1 MTNPGEQHSGN
12 CLSNQ
17 LRIGVLWLW
26 LTHLIRT
33 VVCVVYM
40 FYEEDLNQMLRSE
53 RIIFLDIT
61 RDKSHVELIMISYAF
76 VNVKSG
82 DLEK

>member
-17 LRIGVLWLW
+17 LRFGVLWLW

-33 VVCVVYM
+33 VVYM
-40 FYEEDLNQMLRSE
+40 FYEEDLNQMLRCE
-53 RIIFLDIT
+53 RRIFLDIT

>member
-1 MTNPGEQHSGN
+1 
-12 CLSNQ
+12 
-17 LRIGVLWLW
+17 
-26 LTHLIRT
+26 
-33 VVCVVYM
+33 
-40 FYEEDLNQMLRSE
+40 MLRSE
-53 RIIFLDIT
+53 RRIFLDIA